1 MGAYAASKGLNF
13 AQPRLRQTSSRK
25 RCKQETLVK
34 SLVDFTS
41 CSRSEA
47 IALLK
52 KHAWSVS
59 TAADKY
65 FEENANIANLT
76 IVNEATIAAW
86 FDTYAGKRF
95 GLPSLEQRDV
105 DYDDPDC
112 MLDDGILKFC
122 DDIGID
128 AQDIVVLVIAW
139 KMQAAAMCT
148 FTKKEFVRGMKEM
161 GCESASQ
168 LSAKLPGLRALLA
181 DPSSFKPF
189 YSFCFLYSKDQG
201 QKSLGKEMAI
211 AMWELVLAER
221 FPKTKD
227 WIAFLETHNSHGVTR
242 DTWDLFFDFML
253 KVETSY
259 DAYDENEAWPVL
271 IDDFMTHIEAQKK

>member
-1 MGAYAASKGLNF
+1 MSLN
-13 AQPRLRQTSSRK
+13 S
-25 RCKQETLVK
+25 KQETLVK

-41 CSRSEA
+41 CSRTEA

-52 KHAWSVS
+52 KHAWNVS

-65 FEENANIANLT
+65 YEENANIASLT

-86 FDTYAGKRF
+86 FDTYA
-95 GLPSLEQRDV
+95 

-148 FTKKEFVRGMKEM
+148 FTKKEFVQGMKEM

-168 LSAKLPGLRALLA
+168 VAAKLPGLRALLA
-181 DPSSFKPF
+181 DPQSFKPF

-201 QKSLGKEMAI
+201 QKSLSKEMAI

-227 WIAFLETHNSHGVTR
+227 WIAFLEKHNSHGVTR